1 MKSLAAAVAATV
13 VTLAIVSTHEAPSI
27 TVIDSGDSSELV
39 TTIPVTKGAP
49 YSKHVIYSVPVGDLS
64 AGDTLL
70 VSSEMESTNNLGF
83 NVMQCST
90 LTVTDSPTATGGL
103 DATETNCYNI
113 SPNMHHGVTPKVG
126 SLAITEDM
134 ADRYVNLVV
143 YSAAYLATAS
153 STLKIEPDY
162 GRLVVT
168 KITG

>member
-1 MKSLAAAVAATV
+1 MKPLAAAIAATLA
-13 VTLAIVSTHEAPSI
+13 TLAIVSTHDTPSI

-39 TTIPVTKGAP
+39 TTIPVTSGGA
-49 YSKHVIYSVPVGDLS
+49 YQKRVVYSVPVGDL
-64 AGDTLL
+64 APGDTLL

-90 LTVTDSPTATGGL
+90 ITVTDSPTATAGS

-126 SLAITEDM
+126 SFAVTADM
-134 ADRYVNLVV
+134 PDAHVNLVV

-168 KITG
+168 IIKG